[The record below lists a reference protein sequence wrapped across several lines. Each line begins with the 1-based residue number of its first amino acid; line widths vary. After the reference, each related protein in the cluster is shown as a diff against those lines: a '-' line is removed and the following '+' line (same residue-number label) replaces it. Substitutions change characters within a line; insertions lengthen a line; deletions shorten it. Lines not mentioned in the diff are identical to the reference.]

1 MSVVD
6 ASVLVPALLSPTD
19 AGLRTRAVL
28 SSCGTL
34 QAPDLIDAECMSAL
48 RRLARAQRLT
58 EKRCQQFLARL
69 RDSHIERLPSRYLI
83 GRAWKFRHNASA
95 YDALYIATAELLDQP
110 LVTSDR
116 GLATAARNSC
126 TVSFVDLHMS

>member
-6 ASVLVPALLSPTD
+6 ASVLVPALLNPSD
-19 AGLRTRAVL
+19 AGLRARGAL

-48 RRLARAQRLT
+48 RRLARAQRMT

-69 RDSHIERLPSRYLI
+69 RDSQIERLPSRYLI
-83 GRAWKFRHNASA
+83 GRAWRFRHNASA
-95 YDALYIATAELLDQP
+95 YDALYIAAAELLDQP
-110 LVTSDR
+110 LITADS
-116 GLATAARNSC
+116 GLATAAHRSC
-126 TVSFVDLHMS
+126 TVSFVDLHAT